1 MHQSSE
7 DNLDGDRKR
16 NSSGSMTRNS
26 ESSSKSKSGD
36 NKKRNGKRSPASNE
50 ARTRRRDASHG
61 DRNSGSYY
69 SEDYENSSASGC
81 SLSASSHSLSPVP
94 RSLAPTKR
102 VSSSP
107 LRKPGL
113 RKSGSRHLRP
123 GAPPQQGGGRSQSL
137 NKDPSPK
144 DLDLV
149 TKRMLSAR
157 LLKINELK
165 NELAETQMRLQQLQ
179 QENKVLRQL
188 QLRQER
194 ALQRFE
200 DTESEIAQLLSRHSS
215 EVHALRERLRRSQE
229 RERATDRQQREAQEE
244 LSRCRAALQK
254 LRRLAEERHLG
265 EREELARKLEQVEGR
280 LADSDRRVKDLE
292 RNLELTSSSLQRQLT
307 AERRKTHEA
316 LEEAKGLRE
325 ELERLCHKLKE
336 KERELDTR
344 NIYANRMKPAH
355 RKEAESSTKKRAPP
369 TSATKEVQTEDRMFS
384 LEFPTPPPA
393 ITDRK
398 EPPRRDE
405 YLSVKV
411 QQEASEGENW
421 HKVGR
426 EKEEEVHREQE
437 MENVRRLRG
446 DKGPTPSSA
455 VSPLTEAAD
464 SRMSMSNTWRRQ
476 GEPTLLGEDEGRRR
490 WGHDSPPV
498 QEKQEGEKRV
508 RSQEALEERSRKNQL
523 LAKMKEID
531 LQGRDAN
538 TDMIVSGVSEH
549 QPGWTPPQSIFSLT
563 DPGENLQDGGREPL
577 RKSEPLGKRGL
588 RTLGSNEDLSFGNYT
603 PSFGRPAPRAGLVN
617 LAGPRSDGLEERSQ
631 DNPGVAGAPA
641 KERKSNLMEQLFG
654 TGASPNMP
662 GRLEVLSFSRAP
674 LGEGSAGKST
684 ETNGKRGDFFPFS
697 GDPSTGYGR
706 GTIQVAESRPAVRAI
721 ASFDDEIEEVTL

>member
-1 MHQSSE
+1 MHQSNE
-7 DNLDGDRKR
+7 DNLDGDRTR
-16 NSSGSMTRNS
+16 NSSGSMTQNS
-26 ESSSKSKSGD
+26 ESSSKFQSGD
-36 NKKRNGKRSPASNE
+36 NKKRNGKRNQ
-50 ARTRRRDASHG
+50 ARTRRRGASDG

-81 SLSASSHSLSPVP
+81 SLSPSSRSLSPVP

-123 GAPPQQGGGRSQSL
+123 GAPLQQGGGRSQSL
-137 NKDPSPK
+137 NKDPLPK

-165 NELAETQMRLQQLQ
+165 NELAETQLRLQQLQ

-229 RERATDRQQREAQEE
+229 RERAADRRQRETQEE
-244 LSRCRAALQK
+244 LTRCRSALQK

-265 EREELARKLEQVEGR
+265 EREELARKLEQAEGR

-292 RNLELTSSSLQRQLT
+292 RNLELTSSSLQRHLT

-325 ELERLCHKLKE
+325 ELERLGHKLKE

-355 RKEAESSTKKRAPP
+355 RKEAESSMKKRGPP

-393 ITDRK
+393 ITDRN
-398 EPPRRDE
+398 EPPQRDE
-405 YLSVKV
+405 YLSLKAN
-411 QQEASEGENW
+411 EASDGENW

-426 EKEEEVHREQE
+426 EKEEVVHQEQE

-446 DKGPTPSSA
+446 DKGLTPSSA

-464 SRMSMSNTWRRQ
+464 SRMSMSDTWRRQ
-476 GEPTLLGEDEGRRR
+476 GEPTLLGEDEGRKR
-490 WGHDSPPV
+490 WGHDSPRV
-498 QEKQEGEKRV
+498 QEKQEEEKRV
-508 RSQEALEERSRKNQL
+508 RSQELLEERSRKDQL

-531 LQGRDAN
+531 LQGRDTN
-538 TDMIVSGVSEH
+538 TDMIVSEH
-549 QPGWTPPQSIFSLT
+549 KPAWTPPQYIFSLT
-563 DPGENLQDGGREPL
+563 DPGENLQDGGRESL

-588 RTLGSNEDLSFGNYT
+588 RTLDSNEDLSFGSYT

-617 LAGPRSDGLEERSQ
+617 LPGPRSDRLEERSQ

-641 KERKSNLMEQLFG
+641 KEQKSNLMEQLFG
-654 TGASPNMP
+654 THAGANMP
-662 GRLEVLSFSRAP
+662 SRLEVLGFSRAP
-674 LGEGSAGKST
+674 LEEGSAGKPSST

-706 GTIQVAESRPAVRAI
+706 GALQVVESRPAVRAI